1 MTITV
6 AIVGAGPTGLLL
18 AGDLARAGVDV
29 TVLERRGTESNLTR
43 AFGVHARTLE
53 HLDARGLA
61 DEIVAAGAPVDRLRL
76 FDHLRIDL
84 STLPTRFPYLLITP
98 QYNVE
103 RALEKRALASG
114 ARIVR
119 DARVTALRQDA
130 DHVELTVD
138 GRPVRADY
146 AVGADGVHSAV
157 REALGL
163 PFPGKSV
170 LTSIMLAD
178 VR

>member
-1 MTITV
+1 MIEQTTV

-53 HLDARGLA
+53 QLDARGLA
-61 DEIVAAGAPVDRLRL
+61 DEIVAAGAPVQRLRL
-76 FDHLRIDL
+76 FDHLQINL
-84 STLPTRFPYLLITP
+84 ATLPTRFPYLLITP

-103 RALEKRALASG
+103 RALEKHAIAAG

-119 DARVTALRQDA
+119 DAEVTALRQD
-130 DHVELTVD
+130 
-138 GRPVRADY
+138 P
-146 AVGADGVHSAV
+146 DGV
-157 REALGL
+157 ALTAG
-163 PFPGKSV
+163 G
-170 LTSIMLAD
+170 
-178 VR
+178 R